1 MKIKSDLID
10 LKDHGEKDGDI
21 FMIILFDFI
30 LVKNGHFIALTT
42 NRERQ
47 REKLLES
54 RRERK
59 TKIKRRIQNLFPQ
72 TFKNH

>member
-1 MKIKSDLID
+1 
-10 LKDHGEKDGDI
+10 
-21 FMIILFDFI
+21 MIILFDFI

-47 REKLLES
+47 REKLLGS
-54 RRERK
+54 RRKRK

-72 TFKNH
+72 TFKIIKITIEYKKELQKEIDD

>member
-1 MKIKSDLID
+1 
-10 LKDHGEKDGDI
+10 
-21 FMIILFDFI
+21 MIILFDFI

-47 REKLLES
+47 REKLLGS
-54 RRERK
+54 RRKRK